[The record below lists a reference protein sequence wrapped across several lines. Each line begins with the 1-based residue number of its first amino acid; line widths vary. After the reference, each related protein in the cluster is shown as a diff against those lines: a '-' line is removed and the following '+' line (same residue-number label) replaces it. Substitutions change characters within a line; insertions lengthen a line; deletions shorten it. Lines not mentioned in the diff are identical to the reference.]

1 MVDPPTPFRWSGPR
15 AIFAH
20 LVFFRKS
27 YVSHSYNLF
36 LLSIFPLLV
45 QLASSPSPS
54 NKSPIH
60 VYLPHNDI
68 GQLDHILEFPK
79 KGYALKENP
88 KAFTAF
94 HEGRLIFQRLA
105 DKFWPGP
112 VLIYL
117 ATTTQSSVPAPLLQ
131 KQETL
136 SSNNYIA
143 FRCPSHPLTVK
154 VVRQIRRRQ
163 PAEKPL
169 VMVGACIAKQEEPD
183 EFGQPL
189 LYEAKDV
196 AQQFAQMPTTTLAL
210 EQQPSQSSIQVL
222 HGEEKREIFSVPT
235 CQFQDEWLECW
246 IVQETRTVVLKG
258 KSQRM
263 LPELQ
268 HLLRAAPAKNRVVQS
283 VLCQWKVVDQREKE
297 I

>member
-1 MVDPPTPFRWSGPR
+1 
-15 AIFAH
+15 
-20 LVFFRKS
+20 
-27 YVSHSYNLF
+27 
-36 LLSIFPLLV
+36 
-45 QLASSPSPS
+45 
-54 NKSPIH
+54 

-68 GQLDHILEFPK
+68 GQLDHILEFPR

-88 KAFTAF
+88 KTFSAF
-94 HEGRLIFQRLA
+94 HEGRLIFQRLV

-117 ATTTQSSVPAPLLQ
+117 ATQSSVPVPLLQ
-131 KQETL
+131 KEETL
-136 SSNNYIA
+136 SSNNYIG

-154 VVRQIRRRQ
+154 VVRQIRRHQ
-163 PAEKPL
+163 SAEKPL
-169 VMVGACIAKQEEPD
+169 VMVGSCIAKQEEPD
-183 EFGQPL
+183 DIFGQPL

-196 AQQFAQMPTTTLAL
+196 AHQFAEMPTTTTPVLAEMM
-210 EQQPSQSSIQVL
+210 EQQQQQQPNQSSIQIL

-268 HLLRAAPAKNRVVQS
+268 HLLRAAPTKNRVVQS

-297 I
+297 L

>member
-1 MVDPPTPFRWSGPR
+1 MIPFRWYAGSFQEHYS
-15 AIFAH
+15 FAH
-20 LVFFRKS
+20 LIFLRKS
-27 YVSHSYNLF
+27 SFS
-36 LLSIFPLLV
+36 LLV
-45 QLASSPSPS
+45 QLASSPSPA

-68 GQLDHILEFPK
+68 GQLDHILEFPR

-88 KAFTAF
+88 KACSAF

-117 ATTTQSSVPAPLLQ
+117 ATQSSVPTPLLQ
-131 KQETL
+131 KQESL
-136 SSNNYIA
+136 SSNNYIG

-154 VVRQIRRRQ
+154 VVRQIRIRHHHQ
-163 PAEKPL
+163 LAEKPL
-169 VMVGACIAKQEEPD
+169 VMVGSCIAKQEEPD
-183 EFGQPL
+183 EIFGQPL

-196 AQQFAQMPTTTLAL
+196 AQQFAQMPTTTTACAD
-210 EQQPSQSSIQVL
+210 EMEQPQQQPSQSSIQIL

-268 HLLRAAPAKNRVVQS
+268 HLLRAAPTKNRVIQS
-283 VLCQWKVVDQREKE
+283 VLCRWKVVDQREK
-297 I
+297 

>member
-1 MVDPPTPFRWSGPR
+1 MVCDPITLS
-15 AIFAH
+15 FAH
-20 LVFFRKS
+20 LIFFRK
-27 YVSHSYNLF
+27 NL
-36 LLSIFPLLV
+36 STLV
-45 QLASSPSPS
+45 QLASSPSPA
-54 NKSPIH
+54 NKSPVH

-68 GQLDHILEFPK
+68 GQLDHILEFPR

-88 KAFTAF
+88 KAFSAF

-117 ATTTQSSVPAPLLQ
+117 AVTNTQSSIPAPLLQ

-136 SSNNYIA
+136 SSHNYIG

-154 VVRQIRRRQ
+154 VVRQIRRSKKS
-163 PAEKPL
+163 AEKQPL
-169 VMVGACIAKQEEPD
+169 VMVGSCIAKQEEPD
-183 EFGQPL
+183 ELFGQPL
-189 LYEAKDV
+189 LYHAKDV
-196 AQQFAQMPTTTLAL
+196 AHQFAQMPTTTTTLADVVVDD
-210 EQQPSQSSIQVL
+210 QPQPPNQSSIQIL

-258 KSQRM
+258 KSQRV

-268 HLLRAAPAKNRVVQS
+268 HLLRAAAPAAKNNRVVQS

-297 I
+297 D